1 MAILDLS
8 RAFDTVPHRR
18 LISKLTSYGV
28 KGQVLTW
35 IDSFLSDR
43 KMTVVVDGHT
53 VKESIWVLSG
63 VPQGTVLGPLLF
75 LVYINGIVDA
85 VSTGTTIRFFADD
98 CLRDYLRG
106 QK

>member
-1 MAILDLS
+1 MAILDFS

-53 VKESIWVLSG
+53 AKESIGVLSR
-63 VPQGTVLGPLLF
+63 VPQGAVLGPLLF
-75 LVYINGIVDA
+75 LVYINDIVDA
-85 VSTGTTIRFFADD
+85 VSIGTTIRLFADD
-98 CLRDYLRG
+98 CLV
-106 QK
+106 